1 MEKPATK
8 IPLVAALVGSDTFL
22 QLAALDRLLRL
33 LPPDAT
39 RIDLD
44 GETAQLADVLDE
56 ARSFA
61 MFGGGKAVVVRNAD
75 DFVKNNREKLEDYVE
90 APSDSAMLV
99 LRLAKLP
106 ATQRIYKAI
115 AKVGHIEPCEAPK
128 ELAKWII
135 ERGKA
140 AHQLTVAFDAAR
152 LLADLIGDDLG
163 RLDNELAKLALTVE
177 GGAVSAKQVAQSAA
191 FQREREM
198 WDITN
203 ALAGG
208 DRAGALR
215 RWREMLRLDSS
226 VEYRAVTWL
235 GMWLESVRKAQPMIR
250 RGDSAAT
257 IGQAVR
263 IWQRELQGPFAETA
277 RAMGQRGV
285 DRALDLLAEI
295 DFQSKTGVGSAADNV
310 ERFILSL
317 AVA

>member
-1 MEKPATK
+1 MEKPAVK

-33 LPPDAT
+33 LPADAT

-90 APSDSAMLV
+90 SPSDSAMLV

-115 AKVGHIEPCEAPK
+115 AKVGRIEPCDAPK

-177 GGAVSAKQVAQSAA
+177 GGAVSAKHVAQSAA

-198 WDITN
+198 WDMTN
-203 ALAGG
+203 SLASG

-226 VEYRAVTWL
+226 VEFRAVTWL

-263 IWQRELQGPFAETA
+263 IWQRELQGPFVETA

-285 DRALDLLAEI
+285 DRAVDLLAEI
-295 DFQSKTGVGSAADNV
+295 DFQSKTGVGNAADNV